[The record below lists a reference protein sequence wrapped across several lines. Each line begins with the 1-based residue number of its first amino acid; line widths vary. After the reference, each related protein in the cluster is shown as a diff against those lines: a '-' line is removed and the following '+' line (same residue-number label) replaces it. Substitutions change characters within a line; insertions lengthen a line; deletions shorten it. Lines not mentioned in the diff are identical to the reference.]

1 MSTATATEMVH
12 IYEVRYL
19 MEIAG
24 GGDLWRIHGKV
35 ENHPNVASGAMIM
48 PSSPVEY
55 DPETKRFKTISGRV
69 YQIESFGELE
79 SKFVEQI
86 QKDIA
91 EKGYEVH

>member
-1 MSTATATEMVH
+1 MSTATATEVVH

-19 MEIAG
+19 MEMAC

-35 ENHPNVASGAMIM
+35 ENHPNVAPGEMIM

-69 YQIESFGELE
+69 YQIESFGEPE
-79 SKFVEQI
+79 EEFVEQI
-86 QKDIA
+86 QSDIA
-91 EKGYEVH
+91 VKGYEVH